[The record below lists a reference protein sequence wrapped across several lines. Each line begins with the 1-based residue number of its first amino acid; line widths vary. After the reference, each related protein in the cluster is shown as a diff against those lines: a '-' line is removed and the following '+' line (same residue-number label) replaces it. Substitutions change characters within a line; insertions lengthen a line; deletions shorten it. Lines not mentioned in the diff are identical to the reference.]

1 MLIHSQAEENDERII
16 LIGEGQEDNL
26 HIIDA
31 DQLQSQENV
40 ASMRKFF
47 NLFDT
52 SSLEFSFKD
61 DLPNSGLLDWN
72 NNMVT
77 AASGSNL
84 TVMAEFL
91 FSKGMAQMITQ
102 SGQTPLSNAIAKGDV
117 EMMTIIQ

>member
-1 MLIHSQAEENDERII
+1 
-16 LIGEGQEDNL
+16 
-26 HIIDA
+26 
-31 DQLQSQENV
+31 LQSQENV

-91 FSKGMAQMITQ
+91 FSKGMA
-102 SGQTPLSNAIAKGDV
+102 
-117 EMMTIIQ
+117 

>member
-102 SGQTPLSNAIAKGDV
+102 SGQTPLSNAVAKGDV